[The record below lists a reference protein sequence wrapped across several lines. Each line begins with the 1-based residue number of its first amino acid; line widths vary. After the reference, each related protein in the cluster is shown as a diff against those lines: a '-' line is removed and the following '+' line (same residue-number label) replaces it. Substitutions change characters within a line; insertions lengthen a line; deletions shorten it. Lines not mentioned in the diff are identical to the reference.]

1 MNPLTKKGD
10 KAIRHPLTLKVSM
23 GGPPKGTHP
32 PDQGLKD
39 FDQIEQPRLDEIFF
53 KEAEALNLM
62 FLEGLQTV
70 MNRYQKKV
78 RTEA

>member
-1 MNPLTKKGD
+1 
-10 KAIRHPLTLKVSM
+10 M
-23 GGPPKGTHP
+23 GGPPKGMHP

-62 FLEGLQTV
+62 FLEGLQTGCK
-70 MNRYQKKV
+70 Q
-78 RTEA
+78 E